1 MHEAV
6 TVDLT
11 IQAMILV
18 LVLSMPA
25 ILLSTL
31 AGLGVSLLQALTQIQ
46 EQTLAFAVK
55 LIVATAALILT
66 AHFMAIELF
75 NFTQFIFSSFH
86 TIGK

>member
-1 MHEAV
+1 MQESI
-6 TVDLT
+6 TIDLT

-18 LVLSMPA
+18 LILSMPA

-31 AGLGVSLLQALTQIQ
+31 AGLGISLLQALTQIQ

-66 AHFMAIELF
+66 ANFMAVELF
-75 NFTQFIFSSFH
+75 NFTEFIFSSFH
-86 TIGK
+86 TIGR